1 MSLVGSHQPIQPQ
14 PFIEIT
20 EVSQPISTTQPISTE
35 GLLNN
40 HTIVIT
46 EEPNRTDANA
56 SLISSQLLG
65 TEMGES
71 LVEMSDIH
79 ATTLDGGS
87 HLVDK
92 RMDQIVSGRFQGTFV
107 VDEEFDYRSD
117 DDGYESDVD
126 SYEHLSYSSDS
137 EDTDVDNPENVDNL
151 SFSFVDPNSI
161 YDRHG
166 ESGEGNL
173 LEGGNRLEGEN
184 PKPESNERLE
194 GGGERVQERNL
205 DEVNPGQVE
214 LGLRQANAVPLKVGE
229 GEVNDIGQRNDIDSD
244 VKVPPQKILRN
255 AIALAKQTP
264 GFENATVKVKS
275 SLDQE
280 LRSDDATFKVE
291 TAVNDKGVLL
301 YKVSVDYTIEL
312 KGDND
317 EVMTMTLNRVF
328 YSNAANEK
336 EALLAIYNVA
346 KSVKQQATADNLPD
360 GSLEQGVF
368 NISLARDPKTKAI
381 TGIRSIKSENGIDFT
396 PRTSGKTTFGRDID
410 ERGQVR
416 LRSAK
421 EGEVEEGHALSKQTR
436 LLRANIQFT
445 DVPILDRLKKQKI
458 DTKRYID
465 DQADR
470 TRHLNDQFS
479 TLKEQL
485 VKDDLLKWIVKNK
498 KNFNTQVD
506 NILAG
511 KVDPK
516 GLPLSEKMQE
526 YLSLR
531 QQHVKIKPL
540 VEEFTGNR
548 EAQESLKQMREDL
561 RAGRELKPED
571 RDLINS
577 IKNKLGVSLETP
589 SDAAAIRALMDGVEA
604 KQNALRR
611 QIGSPNPEGKLV
623 ELEAAYAEARVGAL
637 KEHQGLFANLGQMQD
652 IQRELKDKKSKLEE
666 LRAAIKADGN
676 MPTDVAQWRLAMIEE
691 TVGKIDEQLEANAKV
706 LNVESHLGKLFE
718 QEVVSTPV
726 RQTVVSSAPDQIE

>member
-1 MSLVGSHQPIQPQ
+1 MSLGMNPHLNPQSFIIEEVAQNELQP
-14 PFIEIT
+14 
-20 EVSQPISTTQPISTE
+20 VDLSTQNRVESD
-35 GLLNN
+35 
-40 HTIVIT
+40 HTIIINERDAKVKHVSIEVFQESPPT
-46 EEPNRTDANA
+46 SSSILLTDRTVTKPSEN
-56 SLISSQLLG
+56 
-65 TEMGES
+65 
-71 LVEMSDIH
+71 
-79 ATTLDGGS
+79 TTLSKTKSIGPEVLLDDTILLDGTDDNLGN
-87 HLVDK
+87 
-92 RMDQIVSGRFQGTFV
+92 
-107 VDEEFDYRSD
+107 FDDIDDTSSVCSD
-117 DDGYESDVD
+117 D
-126 SYEHLSYSSDS
+126 
-137 EDTDVDNPENVDNL
+137 EDIEDAIDQDDLQTITTPQNPLKGAE
-151 SFSFVDPNSI
+151 
-161 YDRHG
+161 
-166 ESGEGNL
+166 
-173 LEGGNRLEGEN
+173 NRLEGEN
-184 PKPESNERLE
+184 PQPEGNERLE

-205 DEVNPGQVE
+205 DEVNPGRVE

-346 KSVKQQATADNLPD
+346 KSVKQQATADNLPN

-479 TLKEQL
+479 TLKDQL

-506 NILAG
+506 NILSG

-540 VEEFTGNR
+540 VEEFTVNHDT
-548 EAQESLKQMREDL
+548 QESLKQMKEDL

-571 RDLINS
+571 KNLINS

-589 SDAAAIRALMDGVEA
+589 SDAAAINALIDGVEV

-623 ELEAAYAEARVGAL
+623 ELETAYAEARVGAL
-637 KEHQGLFANLGQMQD
+637 KEHQDLFANLGQMQD

-676 MPTDVAQWRLAMIEE
+676 IPTDVAQWRLAMIEE
-691 TVGKIDEQLEANAKV
+691 TVGKIDKQLEANAKV

>member
-1 MSLVGSHQPIQPQ
+1 MSLGMNPHLDPHSIIIEEISQHNELQSVDLSTQNSVQIDPTIMITERDAKVRHVSIEVFQESPLTNSLVDLTDRSLIHLADTTDQSTIEGRSLSNLKKVGSETLLHETHKPQ
-14 PFIEIT
+14 NPKSIDDLELNSDDEL
-20 EVSQPISTTQPISTE
+20 EV
-35 GLLNN
+35 
-40 HTIVIT
+40 
-46 EEPNRTDANA
+46 DDDDF
-56 SLISSQLLG
+56 
-65 TEMGES
+65 ES
-71 LVEMSDIH
+71 L
-79 ATTLDGGS
+79 AG
-87 HLVDK
+87 
-92 RMDQIVSGRFQGTFV
+92 
-107 VDEEFDYRSD
+107 D
-117 DDGYESDVD
+117 DDDR
-126 SYEHLSYSSDS
+126 
-137 EDTDVDNPENVDNL
+137 NVDLPNN
-151 SFSFVDPNSI
+151 VDL
-161 YDRHG
+161 HG
-166 ESGEGNL
+166 TDEAIGEQ
-173 LEGGNRLEGEN
+173 LEGG
-184 PKPESNERLE
+184 ERI
-194 GGGERVQERNL
+194 QERNL

-229 GEVNDIGQRNDIDSD
+229 GEVNDIGQRNDINTD
-244 VKVPPQKILRN
+244 VKTPPQRILRD

-264 GFENATVKVKS
+264 GFENAAVKVKS

-291 TAVNDKGVLL
+291 TAFNDNGVLL

-346 KSVKQQATADNLPD
+346 KSVKQQATAENLPN
-360 GSLEQGVF
+360 GSLDQGVF

-396 PRTSGKTTFGRDID
+396 PRTSGRTTFGRDID
-410 ERGQVR
+410 ERGQVK
-416 LRSAK
+416 LRSARQ
-421 EGEVEEGHALSKQTR
+421 GEVEEGDALSKQGR
-436 LLRANIQFT
+436 ILRANIQFT

-540 VEEFTGNR
+540 VEEFTVNR
-548 EAQESLKQMREDL
+548 EAQESLKQMRGNL

-577 IKNKLGVSLETP
+577 VKSKMGVSLETP
-589 SDAAAIRALMDGVEA
+589 SDDAGISALIDGLEI

-611 QIGSPNPEGKLV
+611 EIGSRDPAGKLV

-666 LRAAIKADGN
+666 MRTAIKADGN

-706 LNVESHLGKLFE
+706 LNVEGHLGKLFE
-718 QEVVSTPV
+718 QEIVSTPV